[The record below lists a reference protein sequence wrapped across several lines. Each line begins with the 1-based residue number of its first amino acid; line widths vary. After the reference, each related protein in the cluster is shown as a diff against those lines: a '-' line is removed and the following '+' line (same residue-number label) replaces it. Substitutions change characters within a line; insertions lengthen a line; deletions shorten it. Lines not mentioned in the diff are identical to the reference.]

1 MTLTVDNPDRL
12 DLDGFISEKLIPEI
26 QEVFPSMINDGKLIS
41 VNDFINNTLKLSPQ
55 GRWINV
61 KDVLLSAIYN
71 LVYTKM
77 PNGSYVISI
86 DSNQIVPDTRAKII
100 EVAQLV
106 NYGNMSVPSYPI
118 FDEVFRFFADNL
130 NDLYIEYVEEG

>member
-1 MTLTVDNPDRL
+1 MTLTVDNPDKL

-61 KDVLLSAIYN
+61 KDVLVSAIYN
-71 LVYTKM
+71 LVYTEM

-100 EVAQLV
+100 EVARLV

-118 FDEVFRFFADNL
+118 FDEVFKFFADNL
-130 NDLYIEYVEEG
+130 NDLYIEYMEEG

>member
-1 MTLTVDNPDRL
+1 MTLTVDNPDGL

-26 QEVFPSMINDGKLIS
+26 QGVFPSMINDGKLIS
-41 VNDFINNTLKLSPQ
+41 VNDFVNNTLKLSPQ

-71 LVYTKM
+71 LVYTEM
-77 PNGSYVISI
+77 PDGSYVISI

-118 FDEVFRFFADNL
+118 FDEVFNFFADNL
-130 NDLYIEYVEEG
+130 NDLYIEYMEEG

>member
-26 QEVFPSMINDGKLIS
+26 QEIFPSMINDGKLIS
-41 VNDFINNTLKLSPQ
+41 VNDFVNNTLKLSPQ

-71 LVYTKM
+71 LTYTEM
-77 PNGSYVISI
+77 PDGSYVISI

-118 FDEVFRFFADNL
+118 FDEVFNFFADNL

>member
-41 VNDFINNTLKLSPQ
+41 VNDFVNNTLKLSLQ
-55 GRWINV
+55 GRWIDV

-71 LVYTKM
+71 LVYTEM
-77 PNGSYVISI
+77 PDGSYVISI

-118 FDEVFRFFADNL
+118 FDEVFNFFADNL

>member
-12 DLDGFISEKLIPEI
+12 DLDGFISERLIPEI

-41 VNDFINNTLKLSPQ
+41 VNDFVNNTLKLSPQ

-71 LVYTKM
+71 LVYTEM
-77 PNGSYVISI
+77 PDGSYVISI

-118 FDEVFRFFADNL
+118 FDEVFNFFADNL

>member
-12 DLDGFISEKLIPEI
+12 DLDGFVSGKLIPEI
-26 QEVFPSMINDGKLIS
+26 QEVFPSIINDGKLIA

>member
-12 DLDGFISEKLIPEI
+12 DLDGFIAEKLIPEI
-26 QEVFPSMINDGKLIS
+26 QGVFPSMINDGKLIS
-41 VNDFINNTLKLSPQ
+41 VNDFVNNTLKLSPQ

-71 LVYTKM
+71 LVYTEM
-77 PNGSYVISI
+77 PDGSYVISI

-118 FDEVFRFFADNL
+118 FDEVFNFFADNL

>member
-12 DLDGFISEKLIPEI
+12 DLDGFIAEKLIPEI

-41 VNDFINNTLKLSPQ
+41 VNDFVNNTLKLSPQ

-71 LVYTKM
+71 LIYTEM
-77 PNGSYVISI
+77 PDGSYVISI

-118 FDEVFRFFADNL
+118 FDEVFNFFADNL

>member
-12 DLDGFISEKLIPEI
+12 DLDGFIAEKLIPEI
-26 QEVFPSMINDGKLIS
+26 QGVFSSMINDGKLIS
-41 VNDFINNTLKLSPQ
+41 VNDFVNNTLKLSPQ

-71 LVYTKM
+71 LVYTEM
-77 PNGSYVISI
+77 PDGSYVISI

-118 FDEVFRFFADNL
+118 FDEVFNFFADNL

>member
-12 DLDGFISEKLIPEI
+12 DLDGFISERLIPEI
-26 QEVFPSMINDGKLIS
+26 QEVFSSMINDGKLIS
-41 VNDFINNTLKLSPQ
+41 VNDFVNNTLKLSPQ

-71 LVYTKM
+71 LVYTEM
-77 PNGSYVISI
+77 PDGSYVISI

-118 FDEVFRFFADNL
+118 FDEVFNFFADNL